1 MVPFK
6 SAVSSGSFGR
16 LESFWRVFL
25 PSETV
30 SYHDRSTG
38 RKIVRG
44 HGVAVLYTE
53 ILRRPSLITMAI
65 SWGKNVKIA
74 EYLFRTG
81 RTGSYPGILSLSR
94 TQEISWQYLLLRTVM
109 LQKKKSLGPPD
120 SSLRGSSLWEVAREW
135 DTKGD
140 VRVRKSKR
148 QSNSKK
154 SRACSQAKHAG
165 SNSPQRWNCSYAPSC
180 NHWELLMITYRTTG
194 NFCVNFK

>member
-6 SAVSSGSFGR
+6 SAVSSESFGR

-53 ILRRPSLITMAI
+53 ILRRPSLIMMAI

-74 EYLFRTG
+74 EYLFRIG
-81 RTGSYPGILSLSR
+81 LAVI
-94 TQEISWQYLLLRTVM
+94 QE
-109 LQKKKSLGPPD
+109 
-120 SSLRGSSLWEVAREW
+120 
-135 DTKGD
+135 
-140 VRVRKSKR
+140 
-148 QSNSKK
+148 
-154 SRACSQAKHAG
+154 
-165 SNSPQRWNCSYAPSC
+165 
-180 NHWELLMITYRTTG
+180 
-194 NFCVNFK
+194 F